1 MGASLL
7 WTLRSILFCV
17 AVCKQTTVP
26 TVSPGQLEV
35 FVGESLSLIC
45 EVEGADTE
53 WTYHWSRNRLNPP
66 PTTREYRVSRVT
78 ESDTGAYS
86 CRAQRGP
93 HLTTVWSRT
102 TTVTVLSESVFCLH
116 CDFTKEQV
124 NEDVAKGASSIAP
137 FVFLSV
143 DPVTNQS
150 SAEDH
155 VTSNDHTSSPNVF
168 CVAVCKQTTVTGDRA
183 TLDVTQQSVYLREKV
198 TVTCRG
204 HGEKELKFYKNGK
217 LVQQDKQH
225 VLLLS
230 SRTSTLKFNSVSKS
244 DGGLYSCGASEE
256 TQSPEKELKVT
267 ESTRRVELTVSN
279 TEIPVGGSVTLSC
292 DVEEWNETLQWF
304 RREPDSLFKEY
315 NVSIVEQTLSVSH
328 GVYFCRG
335 KDDHFTTKQSNNV
348 TVVNTVPT
356 VSPGQ
361 LEVFV
366 GESLSLICEV
376 EGADTEWTYHW
387 SRNRLNPPPTT
398 REYRVSRVTESDT
411 GAYSCR
417 AQRGPHLTTVWSST
431 TTVTVLNASM
441 NLQTPVQ
448 AVYRGD
454 SVTLVCSGPA
464 QRQLLFFKNGSP
476 VQHQP
481 QHKSTTT
488 VQLKI
493 TVSESDEGQYSC
505 GINEEV
511 QSHPWRL
518 TVTQT
523 QRTVTVRPW
532 PSVIPVGGSVT
543 LSCDIEGFTGGY
555 RWFRRGSS
563 QTDTLP
569 ETSQRVSVSRGGE
582 YSCRGQDQFILT
594 PQSPAVTVRQTVPNT
609 VSLTP
614 NWSKL
619 FVGES
624 LSLICEVEGAD
635 TEWTYHWSRNR
646 LNPPPTTR
654 EYRVSR
660 VTESDTGAYRCRGV
674 QPHAVTE
681 WSDPSFVWSGD
692 AESPVSLSVSPD
704 RAQHFTDDVITLS
717 CGFNS
722 TGADSTVWRRFSD
735 HRLSQQCKWSKSKCE
750 FSLRE
755 ETSAVFWCESG
766 SGEMSNAV
774 NISVHRDII
783 LMSPVSA
790 VTEGQSVSLSCKL
803 NTGTFTSVQFYK
815 NGKMIQNGTEPELNI
830 TAVSRSDQGFYKC
843 EGQRKLRPTP
853 KTVISP
859 ESWMSVK
866 SAPKGERSAL
876 AVMWVVGPVCAVVL
890 LTLLLLLWRFLKTK
904 DLCFLRTNQSS
915 AEDHVTSNDHTSS
928 PNDVTYSVVELK
940 SRRVRNN
947 PPQDES
953 CIYSDVIPHSSGTG
967 FKTLYFYYKKSQIV
981 HVAQW

>member
-1 MGASLL
+1 
-7 WTLRSILFCV
+7 
-17 AVCKQTTVP
+17 
-26 TVSPGQLEV
+26 
-35 FVGESLSLIC
+35 
-45 EVEGADTE
+45 
-53 WTYHWSRNRLNPP
+53 
-66 PTTREYRVSRVT
+66 
-78 ESDTGAYS
+78 
-86 CRAQRGP
+86 
-93 HLTTVWSRT
+93 
-102 TTVTVLSESVFCLH
+102 
-116 CDFTKEQV
+116 
-124 NEDVAKGASSIAP
+124 
-137 FVFLSV
+137 
-143 DPVTNQS
+143 
-150 SAEDH
+150 
-155 VTSNDHTSSPNVF
+155 
-168 CVAVCKQTTVTGDRA
+168 
-183 TLDVTQQSVYLREKV
+183 
-198 TVTCRG
+198 
-204 HGEKELKFYKNGK
+204 
-217 LVQQDKQH
+217 
-225 VLLLS
+225 
-230 SRTSTLKFNSVSKS
+230 
-244 DGGLYSCGASEE
+244 
-256 TQSPEKELKVT
+256 
-267 ESTRRVELTVSN
+267 
-279 TEIPVGGSVTLSC
+279 
-292 DVEEWNETLQWF
+292 
-304 RREPDSLFKEY
+304 
-315 NVSIVEQTLSVSH
+315 
-328 GVYFCRG
+328 
-335 KDDHFTTKQSNNV
+335 
-348 TVVNTVPT
+348 
-356 VSPGQ
+356 
-361 LEVFV
+361 
-366 GESLSLICEV
+366 
-376 EGADTEWTYHW
+376 
-387 SRNRLNPPPTT
+387 
-398 REYRVSRVTESDT
+398 
-411 GAYSCR
+411 
-417 AQRGPHLTTVWSST
+417 
-431 TTVTVLNASM
+431 M

-555 RWFRRGSS
+555 RWFRRSYS

-594 PQSPAVTVRQTVPNT
+594 PQSPAVTVRQTVPKR

-646 LNPPPTTR
+646 LNLPPTTR

-660 VTESDTGAYRCRGV
+660 VTESDTGAYSCRAQRGPHLTTVWSSTTTVTVLNKPQVTVSGASEVPTGGSVELLCSVSPPSSGWKYDWSRNEQLFKQSSSEAQVSVSEGGEYQCRASRGRPPYFTEHSLKFRLRATVPSPSVSVDPPWSQLFSGEQLSLTCNAHGADAEWTFEWRRSGQSLKHKQREMTIRAAVKDRGPYSCRGV
-674 QPHAVTE
+674 LPHTVTE
-681 WSDPSFVWSGD
+681 WSRPLTLNVSDRAPRPVLSASVSWLSPGASVSLSCAVTAPSAGWSFHWYRAVPQSESYTYERLPGASAGSKQDSFILQGLNHSAAFVCRTERGSPAFSSEHSDPAFVWSGD

-735 HRLSQQCKWSKSKCE
+735 HRLSQQCNWTKSKCE

-866 SAPKGERSAL
+866 TVPVSINETFP
-876 AVMWVVGPVCAVVL
+876 VVWVVGPVCAVVL
-890 LTLLLLLWRFLKTK
+890 LILLLLLWHHIKNK
-904 DLCFLRTNQSS
+904 GQSS
-915 AEDHVTSNDHTSS
+915 SSENETGAGQDDQQQLYSSLLHGDVCVYETIKDKRNRDDEQLGDYSNL
-928 PNDVTYSVVELK
+928 PLRSV
-940 SRRVRNN
+940 
-947 PPQDES
+947 Q
-953 CIYSDVIPHSSGTG
+953 T
-967 FKTLYFYYKKSQIV
+967 T
-981 HVAQW
+981 

>member
-66 PTTREYRVSRVT
+66 PKTREYRVSRVT

-93 HLTTVWSRT
+93 HLTTVWSST
-102 TTVTVLSESVFCLH
+102 TTVTVLNASMNLQTPVQAVYRGDSVTLVCSGPAQRQLLFFKNRSPVQHQPQHKSTTTVQLKITVSES
-116 CDFTKEQV
+116 DEGQ
-124 NEDVAKGASSIAP
+124 
-137 FVFLSV
+137 
-143 DPVTNQS
+143 
-150 SAEDH
+150 
-155 VTSNDHTSSPNVF
+155 
-168 CVAVCKQTTVTGDRA
+168 
-183 TLDVTQQSVYLREKV
+183 
-198 TVTCRG
+198 
-204 HGEKELKFYKNGK
+204 
-217 LVQQDKQH
+217 
-225 VLLLS
+225 
-230 SRTSTLKFNSVSKS
+230 
-244 DGGLYSCGASEE
+244 YSCGINEE
-256 TQSPEKELKVT
+256 VQSHPWRLTVTQ
-267 ESTRRVELTVSN
+267 STRRVELTVSN

-292 DVEEWNETLQWF
+292 DVEEWNKTLYWF
-304 RREPDSLFKEY
+304 RREPDPRVKAYDLS
-315 NVSIVEQTLSVSH
+315 NVEQTLSVSH

-335 KDDHFTTKQSNNV
+335 QDNYFTTNKSNDV

-431 TTVTVLNASM
+431 TTVTVLN
-441 NLQTPVQ
+441 
-448 AVYRGD
+448 
-454 SVTLVCSGPA
+454 
-464 QRQLLFFKNGSP
+464 K
-476 VQHQP
+476 P
-481 QHKSTTT
+481 Q
-488 VQLKI
+488 V
-493 TVSESDEGQYSC
+493 TVSGAS
-505 GINEEV
+505 EV
-511 QSHPWRL
+511 P
-518 TVTQT
+518 T
-523 QRTVTVRPW
+523 
-532 PSVIPVGGSVT
+532 GGSVE
-543 LSCDIEGFTGGY
+543 LLCSVSPP
-555 RWFRRGSS
+555 SS
-563 QTDTLP
+563 GWKYDWSRNEQLFKQSSS
-569 ETSQRVSVSRGGE
+569 EAQVSVSEGGE
-582 YSCRGQDQFILT
+582 YQCRASRGRPPYFTEHSLKFRLRATVPSPSVSVDPPWSQLFSGEQLSLTCNAHGADAEWTFEWRRSGQSLEHKQREMTIRRAAVKDRGPYSCRGVL
-594 PQSPAVTVRQTVPNT
+594 
-609 VSLTP
+609 
-614 NWSKL
+614 
-619 FVGES
+619 
-624 LSLICEVEGAD
+624 
-635 TEWTYHWSRNR
+635 
-646 LNPPPTTR
+646 
-654 EYRVSR
+654 
-660 VTESDTGAYRCRGV
+660 
-674 QPHAVTE
+674 PHTVTE
-681 WSDPSFVWSGD
+681 WSRPLTLNVSDRAPRPVLSASVSWLSPGASVSLSCAVTAPSAGWSFHWYRAVPQSESYTYERLPGASAGSKQDSFILQGLNHSAAFVCRTERGSPAFSSEHSDPAFVWSGD

-704 RAQHFTDDVITLS
+704 RAQHFTYDVITLS

-750 FSLRE
+750 FRLYE

-928 PNDVTYSVVELK
+928 PNGNV
-940 SRRVRNN
+940 
-947 PPQDES
+947 
-953 CIYSDVIPHSSGTG
+953 
-967 FKTLYFYYKKSQIV
+967 
-981 HVAQW
+981 